1 MSPLIMTKRFFALE
15 LILLAGLGAVFL
27 VPKTDKLQEPGI
39 VVSLPDFVG
48 PWYGTNQAVTQG
60 ERDILGPDT
69 EFARKLY
76 TNGQGDQ
83 LYVSIVLSGPD
94 MNTSIHRPE
103 RCLPAQ
109 GWTVADSRT
118 VVIPTTEGSFG
129 TTRLHDMRNIREE
142 TGEKPLTIYNLTYYW
157 FVGRNVTTPS
167 HISRTL
173 IDIRDRLF
181 KGYNQRWAYI
191 TVTATITKG
200 LTPFGRTEK
209 ETDAEVQGFIKE
221 LIPLLAKPPSSSDE
235 KLGS

>member
-1 MSPLIMTKRFFALE
+1 MKTKRVFVLE
-15 LILLAGLGAVFL
+15 LILLCGLGAVFF
-27 VPKTDKLQEPGI
+27 VPKTSQLQAPGI
-39 VVSLPDFVG
+39 VVSLPQFVG
-48 PWYGTNQAVTQG
+48 DWYGTDQAVTQG
-60 ERDILGPDT
+60 EREILGPDT

-76 TNGQGDQ
+76 TNGRGDQ

-118 VVIPTTEGSFG
+118 VVIPNTEGAFG

-142 TGEKPLTIYNLTYYW
+142 TGGKPLTIYNLTYYW
-157 FVGRNVTTPS
+157 FVGRDATTPS
-167 HISRTL
+167 HIRRTI

-191 TVTATITKG
+191 TVAATITKG
-200 LTPFGRTEK
+200 VIPFGRTEK
-209 ETDAEVQGFIKE
+209 ETDVEVQGFIKE
-221 LIPLLAKPPSSSDE
+221 LVPLLAKPPSSSSE